1 MSEVYTATATRQG
14 RWWIVSVPAVDGVTQ
29 ALHLDDVAQAATAL
43 VAVTLDV
50 PLTDVHVEVVRV
62 PGDDR

>member
-29 ALHLDDVAQAATAL
+29 ALDLDDVAQAAAEL
-43 VAVTLDV
+43 VAVTRDV
-50 PLTDVHVEVVRV
+50 PIDDVRVEVVTV
-62 PGDDR
+62 PGGDR

>member
-29 ALHLDDVAQAATAL
+29 ALHLDDVAQAAAEL
-43 VAVTLDV
+43 VAVTRDV
-50 PLTDVHVEVVRV
+50 PIDDVRVEVVTV

>member
-29 ALHLDDVAQAATAL
+29 ALHLDDVAQAAAEL
-43 VAVTLDV
+43 VAVTRDV
-50 PLTDVHVEVVRV
+50 PLEDVRIKVATV
-62 PGDDR
+62 PGVS